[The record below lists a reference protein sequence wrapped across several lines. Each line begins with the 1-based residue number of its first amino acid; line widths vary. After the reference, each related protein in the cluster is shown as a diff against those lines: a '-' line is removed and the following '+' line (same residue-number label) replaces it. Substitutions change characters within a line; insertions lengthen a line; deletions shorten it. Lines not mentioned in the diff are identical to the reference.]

1 MAKRDTQQKEDVEKF
16 EELKKGINQFR
27 HYVYLGSF
35 RMEEAQVA
43 ASKAAY
49 LAAHT
54 LVKAK
59 GELKKFDGVT
69 DNKIFLIEHPDFN
82 FLNKKLKFVAKGE
95 ALFYWSETIKLIR

>member
-1 MAKRDTQQKEDVEKF
+1 MTKENIEKF
-16 EELKKGINQFR
+16 EELKNGINQFR

-35 RMEEAQVA
+35 HIEDAQLA
-43 ASKAAY
+43 AAKAAY

-59 GELKKFDGVT
+59 GELKKFDGVA

-95 ALFYWSETIKLIR
+95 ALFYWSETIKLIG